1 MAKATRQ
8 LRHNEEHYVAK
19 MNFRSEKILR
29 SQIERLN
36 KEKLLQVKS
45 LDAQM
50 RTYEKKLQKINDR
63 VAEVE
68 KLSRTDLDPSQRLP
82 TREHFNKLSSD
93 AVKQRH
99 LATGVGYSYIDQLL
113 GVSKPLVNRPLR
125 WGINPSLPS
134 LQQHTSK
141 PITLVTDAAS
151 SNAFMTEIKGHPIYL
166 RPREAVYIK
175 RQRPAA
181 GALIL
186 PPIALKTSENKAM
199 EQMERQSVL
208 HVENNIM
215 PADSLSEKD
224 EVNPVINIED
234 ANPHLSPITSRTEQ
248 GTEILKTDDESQ
260 IAIHATRMLEKKEDI
275 EDKPNESVPSNIM
288 EKPDIVVESEEA
300 SRINKEIFRSASSSP
315 SSSLRGHFITE
326 HEFPSHVPKR
336 FTRSTEMLSVETN
349 DEARTEKYNE
359 NEPNSFRYQLHARR
373 FSL

>member
-29 SQIERLN
+29 SQIDRLN

-45 LDAQM
+45 LNAQM
-50 RTYEKKLQKINDR
+50 RTYERKLQKINDR

-82 TREHFNKLSSD
+82 TREHFNKLNGD
-93 AVKQRH
+93 AVRQRH

-166 RPREAVYIK
+166 RPREVVYIK
-175 RQRPAA
+175 RQRPAP

-186 PPIALKTSENKAM
+186 PPIALKTSEKQA
-199 EQMERQSVL
+199 MERQSVF
-208 HVENNIM
+208 HAENNTM
-215 PADSLSEKD
+215 SYDSLPEKD
-224 EVNPVINIED
+224 EVNPVITLQD
-234 ANPHLSPITSRTEQ
+234 VSSQLSPITESGTEQ
-248 GTEILKTDDESQ
+248 ATEISKTDGESD
-260 IAIHATRMLEKKEDI
+260 IAIHTTGMLKKKEHI
-275 EDKPNESVPSNIM
+275 KVKLNETEPSNIM
-288 EKPDIVVESEEA
+288 EKPDIVVENEEA
-300 SRINKEIFRSASSSP
+300 SRMNKEIFRSASSSP

-326 HEFPSHVPKR
+326 YEFPSHGAKR
-336 FTRSTEMLSVETN
+336 FTRSTEMLSVETS
-349 DEARTEKYNE
+349 ETRTEKYNE

>member
-1 MAKATRQ
+1 MAKATKQ

-45 LDAQM
+45 LNAQM
-50 RTYEKKLQKINDR
+50 RTYERKLQKINER

-68 KLSRTDLDPSQRLP
+68 KLSRADLDPSQRLP
-82 TREHFNKLSSD
+82 TREHFNKLNSD
-93 AVKQRH
+93 AVRQRH

-141 PITLVTDAAS
+141 PITLVTDSAS

-175 RQRPAA
+175 RQRSTA

-186 PPIALKTSENKAM
+186 PPIAMKTSENQAM
-199 EQMERQSVL
+199 KPQSVV
-208 HVENNIM
+208 HVENNTIM
-215 PADSLSEKD
+215 SCDSLPEKD
-224 EVNPVINIED
+224 EVNPVITIQD
-234 ANPHLSPITSRTEQ
+234 ANSQLSPITESGTEQ
-248 GTEILKTDDESQ
+248 ETEIPKTDDESQ
-260 IAIHATRMLEKKEDI
+260 IAIHTTGMLEKKEHI
-275 EDKPNESVPSNIM
+275 EDKTNETKPSNVM
-288 EKPDIVVESEEA
+288 EKPGIVVDSEEA
-300 SRINKEIFRSASSSP
+300 SRMNKEIFRSASNSP
-315 SSSLRGHFITE
+315 SSSLRGHFVTE
-326 HEFPSHVPKR
+326 YEFPSHGPKR
-336 FTRSTEMLSVETN
+336 FTRSTEMLSVETS
-349 DEARTEKYNE
+349 EARTEKYNE

>member
-45 LDAQM
+45 LNAQM
-50 RTYEKKLQKINDR
+50 RTYERKLQKINDR

-82 TREHFNKLSSD
+82 TREHFNRLNSD
-93 AVKQRH
+93 AARQRH

-113 GVSKPLVNRPLR
+113 GVSKPLGNRPLR
-125 WGINPSLPS
+125 WGINPPLPS

-141 PITLVTDAAS
+141 PITVVTDAAS

-175 RQRPAA
+175 RQRPGA

-186 PPIALKTSENKAM
+186 PPIALKTSENQAI
-199 EQMERQSVL
+199 ERQSVL
-208 HVENNIM
+208 HVENNTM
-215 PADSLSEKD
+215 SGDSLPEKG
-224 EVNPVINIED
+224 EVNPVTNTQD
-234 ANPHLSPITSRTEQ
+234 ANPQLSPITARTEQ
-248 GTEILKTDDESQ
+248 GTEIPKTDVESQ
-260 IAIHATRMLEKKEDI
+260 IAIHATRMLEKEDI
-275 EDKPNESVPSNIM
+275 ENKPNESEPCNIM
-288 EKPDIVVESEEA
+288 EKPNIVVESEEA
-300 SRINKEIFRSASSSP
+300 SRINNEIFRSASSSP
-315 SSSLRGHFITE
+315 STSLRGHFITE
-326 HEFPSHVPKR
+326 HEFPKR
-336 FTRSTEMLSVETN
+336 FTRSTEMLSVETS
-349 DEARTEKYNE
+349 EARTEKYNE

>member
-1 MAKATRQ
+1 MARATRQ

-45 LDAQM
+45 LNAQM
-50 RTYEKKLQKINDR
+50 RTYERKLQKINDR

-82 TREHFNKLSSD
+82 TREHFNKLNSD
-93 AVKQRH
+93 AVRQRH
-99 LATGVGYSYIDQLL
+99 LVTGAGYSYIDQLL

-125 WGINPSLPS
+125 WGINPPLPS

-166 RPREAVYIK
+166 RSREAVYIK
-175 RQRPAA
+175 RQRPGA

-186 PPIALKTSENKAM
+186 PPIALKTRENHAT
-199 EQMERQSVL
+199 ERQSVL
-208 HVENNIM
+208 HVENNTM
-215 PADSLSEKD
+215 SGDSLPEKG
-224 EVNPVINIED
+224 EVNSVINIQD
-234 ANPHLSPITSRTEQ
+234 ADPQLSQITARTEQ
-248 GTEILKTDDESQ
+248 GREIPVPKTDVESQ
-260 IAIHATRMLEKKEDI
+260 IAIHATRVLEKEDI
-275 EDKPNESVPSNIM
+275 EDKPNESEPCNTM
-288 EKPDIVVESEEA
+288 EKPNIVVESEEA
-300 SRINKEIFRSASSSP
+300 SRINNEIFRSASSSP
-315 SSSLRGHFITE
+315 STSLRGHFITE
-326 HEFPSHVPKR
+326 HEFPKR
-336 FTRSTEMLSVETN
+336 FTRSTEMLSVETS
-349 DEARTEKYNE
+349 EARTEKYNE
-359 NEPNSFRYQLHARR
+359 NQPNSFRYQLHARR